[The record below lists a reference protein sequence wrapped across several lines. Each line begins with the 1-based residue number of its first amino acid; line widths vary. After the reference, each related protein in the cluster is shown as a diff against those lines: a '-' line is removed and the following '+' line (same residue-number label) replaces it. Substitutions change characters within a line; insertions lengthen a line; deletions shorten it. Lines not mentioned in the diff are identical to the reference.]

1 MKLIDDATSR
11 TNRKHTSASK
21 LIAFVDVRMSNC
33 CQLCKNARPTR
44 NAGLHGIV
52 QGTAWLSISNRV
64 GIGFGSQ
71 FDRPALESSLLRRT
85 SGSPI
90 IDDCIVLF
98 WCIYARVLW
107 GGVSVCFF
115 APKTI
120 PVNTWIFT
128 KKEMGPPRITP
139 LSMKHFTHPGRSPS
153 PF

>member
-1 MKLIDDATSR
+1 MSLPQRFRIQNQTLKRCSQPLNLQFPSIAKMHIASTAPTEMKLIDDATSR

-33 CQLCKNARPTR
+33 CQLCKNARPTK
-44 NAGLHGIV
+44 NAGLYGIV

-71 FDRPALESSLLRRT
+71 FDRPAFESNLLRRT

-98 WCIYARVLW
+98 WCIYARVL
-107 GGVSVCFF
+107 
-115 APKTI
+115 
-120 PVNTWIFT
+120 
-128 KKEMGPPRITP
+128 
-139 LSMKHFTHPGRSPS
+139 
-153 PF
+153 